1 MKKFYTVI
9 GSINIGMLVPEDM
22 QIFVAVFALGVFMT
36 GIYFERDIFFG
47 FKKEVKPDEQSDDGT
62 DDVATK

>member
-1 MKKFYTVI
+1 MKKFYLALI
-9 GSINIGMLVPEDM
+9 SISVGMLFPDDLKFS
-22 QIFVAVFALGVFMT
+22 IGVFLSGMVVAS
-36 GIYFERDIFFG
+36 IYFERDIFFG